1 MNKRNRWEELFGELL
16 DLIEFRLIKYPDGW
30 GLVDRQGANLGDIES
45 DRFDSSVTLIDRLEV
60 YVRDYI
66 VSDIEED
73 CDCGE
78 YHDWSELLEF
88 AKETMAPEDLERYHF
103 DLEILDMICN
113 HPSEV
118 NLENCFFD
126 REER

>member
-1 MNKRNRWEELFGELL
+1 MSG
-16 DLIEFRLIKYPDGW
+16 
-30 GLVDRQGANLGDIES
+30 
-45 DRFDSSVTLIDRLEV
+45 T
-60 YVRDYI
+60 
-66 VSDIEED
+66 IEED

>member
-1 MNKRNRWEELFGELL
+1 MSG
-16 DLIEFRLIKYPDGW
+16 
-30 GLVDRQGANLGDIES
+30 
-45 DRFDSSVTLIDRLEV
+45 TT
-60 YVRDYI
+60 
-66 VSDIEED
+66 
-73 CDCGE
+73 
-78 YHDWSELLEF
+78 WSELLEF

-126 REER
+126 RE